1 MNIGG
6 ASPTT
11 RAPKKKKKKNKK
23 SFKMINKVAL

>member
-6 ASPTT
+6 ASLTT
-11 RAPKKKKKKNKK
+11 RAPKKKKLNKK